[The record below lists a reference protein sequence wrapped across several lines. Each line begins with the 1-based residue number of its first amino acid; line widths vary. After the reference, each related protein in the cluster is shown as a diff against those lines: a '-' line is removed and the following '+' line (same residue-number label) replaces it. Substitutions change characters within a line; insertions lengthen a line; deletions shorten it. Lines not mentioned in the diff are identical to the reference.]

1 MFLGRYCICLMF
13 KHGRSDHLLKI
24 AGWDCI
30 PQDGSASYLKRK
42 PRKPHFSTID
52 IYWYMLIS
60 IDVYWCLLMSTLL
73 ISIDIYWYLLI
84 SIDVYW
90 CLLMSIDVY
99 FYWYLLIS
107 IDIYWYPHYI
117 ISPWCFPKPTPIH
130 VVGKLISW
138 LLGYQFRTW
147 IRIQHDTAAPLML
160 ASCKKK
166 SPDSEKSHG

>member
-60 IDVYWCLLMSTLL
+60 IDVYWCLLYWYLLISIDICWYLLMSIDVYWCLLMSTLL

-84 SIDVYW
+84 STLYHIPMMLPQANTNSCGWETHFVA
-90 CLLMSIDVY
+90 
-99 FYWYLLIS
+99 
-107 IDIYWYPHYI
+107 
-117 ISPWCFPKPTPIH
+117 
-130 VVGKLISW
+130 SW
-138 LLGYQFRTW
+138 LP
-147 IRIQHDTAAPLML
+147 IQNMDTDTAWYSCTSD
-160 ASCKKK
+160 ASFV
-166 SPDSEKSHG
+166 